1 MSDEKVEISYAALW
15 KSIIRP
21 PKDDYVE
28 EQMGDNLFLY
38 KGKTYLRKDYDILSK
53 QGHILKASFIEPDE
67 DSRVRFYFR
76 LHLKC
81 L

>member
-21 PKDDYVE
+21 PKDDYCE
-28 EQMGDNLFLY
+28 DMMGEKVFIY
-38 KGKTYLRKDYDILSK
+38 KSKTYLRKDYNLLSK

-67 DSRVRFYFR
+67 LTRV
-76 LHLKC
+76 KK
-81 L
+81 